1 MSFQREESDN
11 GEKESS
17 LFHFFQRW
25 RPGFLLLL
33 GTQEIAVSIEVC
45 FLLSL
50 TLSLLHRHTDTF
62 VEKNKVRAY
71 FFLPQECS
79 FTGGVPV
86 V

>member
-33 GTQEIAVSIEVC
+33 GTQEIAVSIQVC

-62 VEKNKVRAY
+62 VERNMVRAY
-71 FFLPQECS
+71 S
-79 FTGGVPV
+79 FC
-86 V
+86 